1 MDPQRLGASHES
13 LSCPTP
19 GGHRSRENVK
29 RLPWG
34 QQAGEGRP
42 GWGGVACPAP
52 VAEPLGRDQSTV
64 GTDSGRCRGA
74 SRGPRT
80 SRSRRTGRG
89 VAAACWTVGSHR
101 GRGPGTAGRTLPA
114 PIRGRCAERPA
125 RAAWGP
131 GMPGWAQRGPLCPA
145 AAWASVGSWGGC
157 HLAPEAGLGS
167 EPMRLGCEGPGR
179 AEAEP
184 CPLGPASAR
193 PRPLLIGR
201 WQQ

>member
-1 MDPQRLGASHES
+1 M
-13 LSCPTP
+13 
-19 GGHRSRENVK
+19 
-29 RLPWG
+29 
-34 QQAGEGRP
+34 
-42 GWGGVACPAP
+42 ACPAP

-89 VAAACWTVGSHR
+89 VAAACWTVGGHR
-101 GRGPGTAGRTLPA
+101 GHGPGTAGRTLPA

-131 GMPGWAQRGPLCPA
+131 GMPGWAQRGPLRPA
-145 AAWASVGSWGGC
+145 AAPASVGSWGGC
-157 HLAPEAGLGS
+157 RLAPEAGLGS

-193 PRPLLIGR
+193 PPSAPHRQVAAVSRGR
-201 WQQ
+201 GQPGRDPVFTKTPPQKQVSLRQTFS

>member
-1 MDPQRLGASHES
+1 M
-13 LSCPTP
+13 
-19 GGHRSRENVK
+19 
-29 RLPWG
+29 
-34 QQAGEGRP
+34 
-42 GWGGVACPAP
+42 
-52 VAEPLGRDQSTV
+52 
-64 GTDSGRCRGA
+64 
-74 SRGPRT
+74 
-80 SRSRRTGRG
+80 
-89 VAAACWTVGSHR
+89 AAACWTVGVTGDVAPGQR
-101 GRGPGTAGRTLPA
+101 GARFPRPYVGAVQ
-114 PIRGRCAERPA
+114 RPA

-131 GMPGWAQRGPLCPA
+131 GMPGWAQRGPLRPA
-145 AAWASVGSWGGC
+145 AAPASVGSWGGC